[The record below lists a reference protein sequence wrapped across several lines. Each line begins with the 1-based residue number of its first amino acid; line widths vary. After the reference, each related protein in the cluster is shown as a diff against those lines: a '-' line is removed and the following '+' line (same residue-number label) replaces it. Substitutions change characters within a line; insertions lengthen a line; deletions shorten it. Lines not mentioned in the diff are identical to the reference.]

1 MKKSFA
7 VLVGVVGVVM
17 LGIGKAEANQLTAD
31 ETITVTPIPA
41 VSISVDTGTYP
52 FGSLD
57 VSASSISA
65 TAVTLNSTSDVN
77 LKINKD
83 IETQFSGWVSSA
95 AADHNAYA
103 LYVATATVRPTAGTD
118 FVSNTK
124 APVGSG
130 SATHLTG
137 TLTGSDLVMGAGTD
151 STKVWFRL
159 DMPTQVDD
167 EAARSAVVRFTAL
180 PQ

>member
-1 MKKSFA
+1 MKRKHLAMA
-7 VLVGVVGVVM
+7 VLGIVV

-65 TAVTLNSTSDVN
+65 TAVTLNITSDVN

-137 TLTGSDLVMGAGTD
+137 ILTGSDLVMSAGTD
-151 STKVWFRL
+151 STKIWFRL
-159 DMPTQVDD
+159 DMPTKVDD
-167 EAARSAVVRFTAL
+167 EAARSALVRFTAL